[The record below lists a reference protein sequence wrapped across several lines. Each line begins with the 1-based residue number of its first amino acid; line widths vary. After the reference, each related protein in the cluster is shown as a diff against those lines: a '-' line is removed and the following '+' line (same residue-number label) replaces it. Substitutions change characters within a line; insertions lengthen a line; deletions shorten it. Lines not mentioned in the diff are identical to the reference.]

1 MILTRLKDFGLNV
14 FGNAGGLV
22 YSLVVS
28 ACSLGSLNANVFATG
43 RLCVAASKNRYF
55 PKILG
60 NGHCSTRKEDSP
72 ATRTALHSLPVPRFA
87 ISGML
92 WFAER
97 TEGLRWENQVPV

>member
-1 MILTRLKDFGLNV
+1 MSKDFGLQI
-14 FGNAGGLV
+14 FGKPGGLI

-28 ACSLGSLNANVFATG
+28 ASSLGSLNANVFATG

-60 NGHCSTRKEDSP
+60 NGHCSARREDSP
-72 ATRTALHSLPVPRFA
+72 STRKALQSFPGFA
-87 ISGML
+87 VSGML

-97 TEGLRWENQVPV
+97 TETLRWDKQVPV

>member
-1 MILTRLKDFGLNV
+1 MGKDFGLNI
-14 FGNAGGLV
+14 FGAAGGLL

-60 NGHCSTRKEDSP
+60 NGHCSTRKEDLP
-72 ATRTALHSLPVPRFA
+72 TMRNALHSLPFPGFA
-87 ISGML
+87 VFEMQ
-92 WFAER
+92 WFAEK
-97 TEGLRWENQVPV
+97 TETLRWDKQVPV